1 IFPNEAALVR
11 LVGAILL
18 EQNDEW
24 TVTKR
29 YLSLETM
36 VPMSDDPIVT
46 PPALA
51 AA

>member
-1 IFPNEAALVR
+1 
-11 LVGAILL
+11 
-18 EQNDEW
+18 
-24 TVTKR
+24 VTKR

-36 VPMSDDPIVT
+36 APLSDDPNVT